1 MERLL
6 QNCFFFFPRAD
17 CATHIWFYNPNSAS
31 GAQLRPLTS
40 VLARLV
46 GCCFFCFF
54 SLLTSVVLVF
64 MWSEK
69 LHVVR
74 SFERTSWRP
83 VHPGFKSVA
92 RCVGWRLLIISTYRH
107 PEGVTLWWGSKLRG
121 TVCQKRERRL
131 SAASEYQVFAI
142 NDRIFFFFNFV

>member
-6 QNCFFFFPRAD
+6 QNSFFSRAD
-17 CATHIWFYNPNSAS
+17 CATRICFYNPNSAS

-46 GCCFFCFF
+46 GWFFFVCFFI
-54 SLLTSVVLVF
+54 LTCVVLVF

-69 LHVVR
+69 LHVAR
-74 SFERTSWRP
+74 SFERASRRP

-92 RCVGWRLLIISTYRH
+92 RCVG
-107 PEGVTLWWGSKLRG
+107 
-121 TVCQKRERRL
+121 
-131 SAASEYQVFAI
+131 
-142 NDRIFFFFNFV
+142 